1 MGHIPADITDRR
13 TFTYTYIQTYTYTN
27 IYLPPPGAEQ
37 ASGLLLKEGLLFCGP
52 RGVTNIITPHRLVGA
67 VLAIPFRSENLVT
80 SLPQEGTNNLEVCSF
95 NLVPIGLLVP
105 GSLPSHLR
113 VGASTTMHTARPGLP
128 HMLSAPAEAYAL
140 WS

>member
-1 MGHIPADITDRR
+1 MGHIPADITDRQ
-13 TFTYTYIQTYTYTN
+13 TFTYIYIQTYTYTN

-37 ASGLLLKEGLLFCGP
+37 TSGSLLQEGLFLCGP

-80 SLPQEGTNNLEVCSF
+80 SLPREGTNNFEVCSF
-95 NLVPIGLLVP
+95 NLVPIGPLVP
-105 GSLPSHLR
+105 GSLSSHLR
-113 VGASTTMHTARPGLP
+113 VGASTAINTARPGLP
-128 HMLSAPAEAYAL
+128 HILSAPTKVYAL